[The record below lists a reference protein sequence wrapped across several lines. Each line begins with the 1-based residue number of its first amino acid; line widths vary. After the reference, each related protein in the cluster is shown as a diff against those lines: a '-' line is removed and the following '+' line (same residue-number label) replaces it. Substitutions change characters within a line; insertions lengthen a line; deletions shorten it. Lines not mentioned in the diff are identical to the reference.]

1 MRAKSNLASKE
12 REHNARLQ
20 LASKPADLQIGMLI
34 PDVKEVLEAYL
45 MAVYSMDTTM
55 LPMRKMRE
63 GIYTYIGNN
72 IIRESIMGYRRMVR
86 NLMVTSI
93 SPMDYENEFTH
104 ISQIHYEVSYTVEGE
119 YIEGEMGYPF
129 HTERDAVFVFVY
141 DQRLGWILSECLK
154 DSGK

>member
-1 MRAKSNLASKE
+1 MRTKSNLSSKE

-34 PDVKEVLEAYL
+34 PDVKAVLEAYL
-45 MAVYSMDTTM
+45 MAVYSMNTSM
-55 LPMRKMRE
+55 LPMRKMGE
-63 GIYTYIGNN
+63 GIYTHIGNN
-72 IIRESIMGYRRMVR
+72 IIRESSMGYRRMVR

-104 ISQIHYEVSYTVEGE
+104 ISQIHYEVSYMVDGE
-119 YIEGEMGYPF
+119 HIEQEMRSPF
-129 HTERDAVFVFVY
+129 CTERDAVFVFSY